1 MQSIPSIPF
10 AINTLPIELIL
21 LILGHLD
28 RGSLAAC
35 ASTCRLWSTLCPRFF
50 WRNFDLENAEEL
62 HRFLTSKS
70 YQALA
75 RYSNHVQDLCIM
87 YPSIYWL
94 FSPPSWTPVIPEGYS
109 SDCLVTMT
117 DTTSINDIAR
127 PICTNLKRLELQ
139 KHLEP
144 MLFSHITQ
152 SSLWHRVPHS
162 STNVYNVLFSA
173 FTNLVKSNPALQE
186 LSIECFLQP
195 EVLIQAIFQNL
206 TRLEILSIERR
217 CGYDMELTG
226 ILLEL
231 LPESIRILSISI
243 LRTRQQRWA
252 AITTQLKTTFLG
264 DNSRDSRASHPHLE
278 RLRIVDGLDKSP
290 DYLCL
295 LPFLKSCSRQLTQ
308 FQAPSIGW
316 ALEPRVFKE
325 LSRLGAKFNDIYVYD
340 LPNRYD
346 SSDEEIAEI
355 LKLGRDWDSIGL
367 SVCRDLNQ
375 LTYSAILD
383 DCQSLRVLDLGGCG
397 EITSQQLIA
406 ILGKASQLTK
416 FSALTYHP
424 EYPSAESPEIQASDL
439 VDLKWASLRLLKFC
453 CKIRVPRHH
462 RHVRLGREDPGEKEE
477 EEEEE
482 SKELQRQV
490 CRKLG
495 EQKSLQ
501 WLELGVWCQQE
512 IISVE
517 DTRFQRECL
526 EMTLETGL
534 NELSELAQICLL
546 DVSQMSHR
554 IGVPELEWI
563 ERHWPKFG
571 ERSLHGMYY
580 TCLEPVPGAREWIK
594 GRHPEWSPDVD
605 LESWIQ

>member
-1 MQSIPSIPF
+1 
-10 AINTLPIELIL
+10 
-21 LILGHLD
+21 
-28 RGSLAAC
+28 
-35 ASTCRLWSTLCPRFF
+35 
-50 WRNFDLENAEEL
+50 
-62 HRFLTSKS
+62 
-70 YQALA
+70 
-75 RYSNHVQDLCIM
+75 
-87 YPSIYWL
+87 
-94 FSPPSWTPVIPEGYS
+94 
-109 SDCLVTMT
+109 
-117 DTTSINDIAR
+117 
-127 PICTNLKRLELQ
+127 
-139 KHLEP
+139 
-144 MLFSHITQ
+144 
-152 SSLWHRVPHS
+152 
-162 STNVYNVLFSA
+162 
-173 FTNLVKSNPALQE
+173 
-186 LSIECFLQP
+186 
-195 EVLIQAIFQNL
+195 
-206 TRLEILSIERR
+206 
-217 CGYDMELTG
+217 MELTG

-231 LPESIRILSISI
+231 LPESIRILI
-243 LRTRQQRWA
+243 LSVVRTPQRWRS
-252 AITTQLKTTFLG
+252 AITTQLQTPISFLLG
-264 DNSRDSRASHPHLE
+264 DGDSRGSRASHPHLE

-316 ALEPRVFKE
+316 MLEPTVFKE
-325 LSRLGAKFNDIYVYD
+325 LSRLGAKFNDIDVYH

-355 LKLGRDWDSIGL
+355 LRMGRDWDSIDL
-367 SVCRDLNQ
+367 RVCPDANQ

-424 EYPSAESPEIQASDL
+424 EYPSAENPEIQASDL

-495 EQKSLQ
+495 EQKFLEE
-501 WLELGVWCQQE
+501 LELGRCQE

-517 DTRFQRECL
+517 DTTLQRECL
-526 EMTLETGL
+526 ELTLETGL
-534 NELSELAQICLL
+534 GELSGLAQISLL
-546 DVSQMSHR
+546 GVSEMSHQ

-571 ERSLHGMYY
+571 AESLHGMYY
-580 TCLEPVPGAREWIK
+580 TCLEPVPGAREWIED
-594 GRHPEWSPDVD
+594 RHPEWSTDAD
-605 LESWIQ
+605 LEQ